1 MDKADHS
8 TPEKDELVR
17 FGVSFPS
24 ILMEQFDRYIR
35 EQGYTNRSEAF
46 RDLARRAILEPSR
59 FSADQRVAGTIV
71 MVYDHH
77 FSDIP
82 KKLTE
87 LQHGFYEN
95 IIATMHI
102 HLNHALCM
110 EVIAVRGKISH
121 LRDLHQRIQVL
132 KGVFYA
138 ELSVTYFEERGTGD
152 GKPPDPSS

>member
-1 MDKADHS
+1 MNS
-8 TPEKDELVR
+8 TASFSEPLPLNRLCQDEER
-17 FGVSFPS
+17 
-24 ILMEQFDRYIR
+24 M
-35 EQGYTNRSEAF
+35 T
-46 RDLARRAILEPSR
+46 
-59 FSADQRVAGTIV
+59 
-71 MVYDHH
+71 
-77 FSDIP
+77 
-82 KKLTE
+82 
-87 LQHGFYEN
+87 N